1 MIYKLLNFVKVWLVG
16 CDCVT
21 NRCKTKIKKLTTNVN
36 FTCLSNGVSRTMLF
50 YLTKASTHGSTVRAR
65 AMVIVVRFS
74 TYQILLSTI
83 LSNIISGVT
92 AVPCSCATTLSIV
105 ATLGAIASIIL
116 M

>member
-1 MIYKLLNFVKVWLVG
+1 MIYKLLNFVKVWLIG
-16 CDCVT
+16 YDCVT

-36 FTCLSNGVSRTMLF
+36 FTCLSNGVSMTMLF
-50 YLTKASTHGSTVRAR
+50 SLTKASTHGTVRAR

-83 LSNIISGVT
+83 FSNIISGFT

-105 ATLGAIASIIL
+105 FT
-116 M
+116 

>member
-16 CDCVT
+16 YDCAT

-50 YLTKASTHGSTVRAR
+50 SLTKASTHVRAR

-92 AVPCSCATTLSIV
+92 AVPCSLATTSSIIT
-105 ATLGAIASIIL
+105 TLDAIAAITFL
-116 M
+116 